1 MQALWSGQS
10 GGSGMGVRG
19 GWPSGSIREEGREG
33 CLGVSCGPAPSPV
46 PPEAK
51 VPLPLNHSLANEG
64 TLGNGLQGTDAPAHL
79 GCSVELQS
87 HPGSGREDG
96 IEGDDVE
103 ASQGREGRKGGKEGR
118 RTGTHLMPLCTTRF
132 LQFLQQEHAW
142 LHSKISGGSILLNSW
157 SSRPSWGRG
166 RGGQWFLCGA
176 PLSCPRLPRLHREIH
191 R

>member
-1 MQALWSGQS
+1 
-10 GGSGMGVRG
+10 MGVRG
-19 GWPSGSIREEGREG
+19 GWPGGRTREKGREG
-33 CLGVSCGPAPSPV
+33 CLGVSRGPAPSPV

-51 VPLPLNHSLANEG
+51 VPLPLSYSLANEG

-87 HPGSGREDG
+87 HPGGGREDG
-96 IEGDDVE
+96 RTVLREVTWKLPKGEKWGGGEEG
-103 ASQGREGRKGGKEGR
+103 QGA
-118 RTGTHLMPLCTTRF
+118 GTHLMPLCTTRF

-157 SSRPSWGRG
+157 SSRPSWGQG

-176 PLSCPRLPRLHREIH
+176 SLSCPGLPRLHREIH
-191 R
+191 C

>member
-1 MQALWSGQS
+1 MP
-10 GGSGMGVRG
+10 GSQP
-19 GWPSGSIREEGREG
+19 WPRTQP
-33 CLGVSCGPAPSPV
+33 CAPRSRSTP
-46 PPEAK
+46 
-51 VPLPLNHSLANEG
+51 PLNHSLANEG

-87 HPGSGREDG
+87 HPGGGREDG
-96 IEGDDVE
+96 IEGGDVE
-103 ASQGREGRKGGKEGR
+103 ASPGRAGRKGGEEGR
-118 RTGTHLMPLCTTRF
+118 GAGTHLMPLCTTRF

-166 RGGQWFLCGA
+166 RGRQWFLYGD